1 MIQSKA
7 AEHAKAY
14 FSDALSKSDYYISD
28 QEMPGLWE
36 GKLAARL
43 GLSGGITKEQF
54 FDLCDN
60 RHPQTWDQ
68 LTPRNVEER
77 TVGYDI
83 NFHCPKSVSILHAVS
98 GDDHILTV
106 FRDAVTETMQDIEAD
121 AMTRVR
127 KSGRYEDRGTG
138 ELAWGHFVHQTA
150 RPVGDIAP
158 DPHLHSH
165 CFVFNATWDEVE
177 KEYKAGQFR
186 EIKRDMPYYQA
197 RFHKRL
203 ADKLIGLG
211 YQIRQTNKS
220 FEIEAVPQKV
230 IDNFSKRTDEIG
242 RVAKEKGI
250 TDAKKLDKLGA
261 ITRSKKQK
269 GRTMSELKNLWQEQI
284 DALGLDKA
292 ETEKPLRY
300 APQKET
306 LGKEAQQCLDYAVK
320 HCFERASV
328 MAERRML
335 AVAYLQGLGHTGVSL
350 DGITKALSDDKRV
363 IRIKEGQQTVC
374 TTKEVLTEEKR
385 MVELARLGV
394 GKIRPLYSEG
404 PEHNLEGQQATAV
417 NNILTTS
424 NRVSIVMGKA
434 GTGKTTTLK
443 ALTPWVEAVGKEI
456 VAVAPS
462 ANASR
467 QNLRQEGFPEA
478 NTVAMLLVDK
488 KMQDRLQSNIL
499 LVDEA
504 GMIGT
509 SDMLALLDIAT
520 RKNAQVVL
528 VGDTRQHAPVV
539 RGDALRI
546 LNKVAKIKPSEV
558 SKIFRQ
564 EREDYRNAVEDLSRG
579 DVATAFDKL
588 DSLGFI
594 KTVDGSNLCKPLVED
609 YIEAV
614 KAGKTTLIICPTHA
628 QGEAITEEIRQRLR
642 SEKLI
647 GRKETMLTRFQN
659 LNLTE
664 AEKNDWHNY
673 RPGNVVQFNQNA
685 PGFMRGSVWT
695 VEKASPDGVMVR
707 YESGTLKTLPID
719 KAKRFDLY
727 AAGELALSKGDKIR
741 VTHGGFDLNN
751 KRLENGQVLVVE
763 TAAKTGDIHFRNEK
777 DNTSY
782 ALPRTFGHW
791 AHAICNTSHAAQGK
805 TVQEA
810 FIFQP
815 AATFPATDAKQ
826 LYVSF
831 SRAKE
836 RTRLYTDNKTE
847 LLNHAKEMGDRRSAL
862 EMVQGME
869 KDRTLE
875 RRIQVEEQKKGIQ
888 SSKTKERAHEP
899 DKEL

>member
-1 MIQSKA
+1 MIRMIQSKA

-28 QEMPGLWE
+28 QEMLGLWE

-43 GLSGGITKEQF
+43 GLSGDMTKEAF

-60 RHPQTWDQ
+60 LDPETRRQ

-98 GDDHILTV
+98 GDDHIMKA
-106 FRDAVTETMQDIEAD
+106 FMAAVSETMRDIEAD
-121 AMTRVR
+121 AMARVR
-127 KSGRYEDRGTG
+127 KNGRYEDRATR

-165 CFVFNATWDEVE
+165 CFVFNATWDDEE
-177 KEYKAGQFR
+177 KIYKAGQFR

-203 ADKLIGLG
+203 ADKMIGLG
-211 YQIRQTNKS
+211 YQVRRAGKY
-220 FEIEAVPQKV
+220 FEIEGVPQKV
-230 IDNFSKRTDEIG
+230 IDAFSKRTDEIG
-242 RVAKEKGI
+242 RIAKEKGI
-250 TDAKKLDKLGA
+250 TDAKELDKLGA
-261 ITRSKKQK
+261 ISRSKKQK
-269 GRTMSELKNLWQEQI
+269 GLTMQELTSLWLDQMRG
-284 DALGLDKA
+284 LGLEKA

-300 APQKET
+300 LPQKEI
-306 LGKEAQQCLDYAVK
+306 LALQPRQCVDYAVQ

-328 MAERRML
+328 MAERRLL
-335 AVAYLQGLGHTGVSL
+335 AVAFQQGLGRAEVSL
-350 DGITKALSDDKRV
+350 EDIAKAFSGDKRIV
-363 IRIKEGQQTVC
+363 RVQDGLQMVC

-385 MVELARLGV
+385 MVDLARQGV
-394 GKIRPLYSEG
+394 GKIRPLYVTG
-404 PEHNLEGQQATAV
+404 PEHDLVGQQAMAV
-417 NNILTTS
+417 NNILTTT

-443 ALTPWVEAVGKEI
+443 ALTPWVEAAGKEI
-456 VAVAPS
+456 IAVAPS
-462 ANASR
+462 ASASR
-467 QNLRQEGFPEA
+467 QNLRNEGFPEA

-488 KMQDRLQSNIL
+488 KMQDSLQNNIL

-546 LNKVAKIKPSEV
+546 LNTVAKITPSEV
-558 SKIFRQ
+558 SRIFRQ
-564 EREDYRNAVEDLSRG
+564 EREDYRHAVEDLSKG
-579 DVATAFDKL
+579 HVATAFEKL
-588 DSLGFI
+588 DNLGFI
-594 KTVDGSNLCKPLVED
+594 KAVDSSNLCEPLVDD

-614 KAGKTTLIICPTHA
+614 RAGKTALVICPTHA
-628 QGEAITEEIRQRLR
+628 QGDAITDEIRQRLR
-642 SEKLI
+642 AEKLI
-647 GRKETMLTRFQN
+647 GKKETLLNRFKN

-664 AEKNDWHNY
+664 AEKTDWRNY
-673 RPGNVVQFNQNA
+673 RIGNVVQFNQNT

-695 VEKASPDGVMVR
+695 VEAVNATAVMVK
-707 YESGTLKTLPID
+707 YESGTLKALPMD
-719 KAKRFDLY
+719 KTKRFDLF
-727 AAGELALSKGDKIR
+727 AVDDIGLSKGDKIR
-741 VTHGGFDLNN
+741 VTHGSFDLNN
-751 KRLENGQVLVVE
+751 KRLENGQVLIVD
-763 TAAKTGDIHFRNEK
+763 AAPKNGDIRFRNEK

-782 ALPRTFGHW
+782 VLPRTFGHW
-791 AHAICNTSHAAQGK
+791 AHAVCNTSHAAQGK

-836 RTRLYTDNKTE
+836 RTRLYTDNKVE
-847 LLNHAKEMGDRRSAL
+847 LLEHAKEIGDRRSAL
-862 EMVQGME
+862 EMV
-869 KDRTLE
+869 L
-875 RRIQVEEQKKGIQ
+875 GIE
-888 SSKTKERAHEP
+888 KERKLQNEKRKTAIQPKIKEREHEP
-899 DKEL
+899 DREL